1 MCNYQLFFFPLPAQ
15 VRFQYTLETVS
26 GFILP
31 YAIIITSYVLI
42 LRRIRQ
48 TKFQRRIRSE
58 KLILT
63 IVVMFGLFWLPYHI
77 INMIQV
83 CDGERSPRLSDGITG
98 VKTGFFFLFPRLQQ
112 SGIQKILPPEKC
124 EWIDDEHQSRDDIQ
138 SFNFNIT

>member
-98 VKTGFFFLFPRLQQ
+98 VKTGFFFVSQVAAEWY
-112 SGIQKILPPEKC
+112 PENSSTR
-124 EWIDDEHQSRDDIQ
+124 EV
-138 SFNFNIT
+138 